1 MRGRPLY
8 FRPSILAWLFG
19 GILRRALL
27 ILLWATA
34 VAGAAEPVP
43 VPVYGCAIPAPEP
56 LAPRTD
62 VSADVVDV
70 LSGNVEVDL
79 NGPTIFKDG
88 LVLRRNDIQLG
99 ADSAHYDGSTGQ
111 FELSGDIDLRD
122 RDTWLA
128 GDSASYNTESGLFRI
143 DAAKFELHTLPARG
157 SANSITLEETR
168 ILTLKDATY
177 TTCARG
183 KDDWLLRAGSLSI
196 DRETGVAT
204 ARDARLEFKG
214 VPILY
219 SPWLTYP
226 IDGQRRSGLLLP
238 DFGSGGQRGFE
249 VAVPYYFD
257 LAPNY
262 DATLTPHYMSKRG
275 LQAQGEF
282 RYLSDNSVGALN
294 GAFLPHDD
302 VTGED
307 RALVH
312 WFNQSQLDNHWRAT
326 IDGTQVSDSAYFED
340 LSTGLGSASQTFL
353 RQHVDF
359 EYFDDTWS
367 GLVQLENYQTL
378 DDSLT
383 DDEKPY
389 QRLPHVA
396 VDGYWPNN
404 PLGLEYRL
412 QTDFTYFNRD
422 VGTTGLRGNLRPQ
435 VALPLRFGALSL
447 DPSVAFDYT
456 TYSLDETAPG
466 EAQSPSRSLPIYSVS
481 LSTLLER
488 SWGKDSAWLQA
499 VEPRVQ
505 FVYVP
510 YEDQNDM
517 PVFDTIQPDFDIV
530 QLFRTNR
537 FVGLDRL
544 GDTNQMNIGVTTRLM
559 RSTDGSQVLTAT
571 IGESRYFST
580 QNVTLPGEAPSD
592 DSSSDYIAELGMN
605 INDRWNLDLGYQW
618 DSDASVTQM
627 AEARVMYKP
636 AHNKI
641 VNVSYRYRRDSLR
654 EFDITGTWPIAD
666 NWSFVGRYDYSLL
679 DNQVLE
685 SFFGLEYSN
694 CCWGLRLVTQ
704 RNLTSRDGDSDTAV
718 TLQLLLKGFGS
729 PDSRPEQLLDRGTL
743 GYDRY

>member
-1 MRGRPLY
+1 M
-8 FRPSILAWLFG
+8 
-19 GILRRALL
+19 RRALL
-27 ILLWATA
+27 ILLWTA
-34 VAGAAEPVP
+34 AAAGAAEREP

-56 LAPRTD
+56 LAPRAD

-70 LSGNVEVDL
+70 LSGDVEVDL

-99 ADSAHYDGSTGQ
+99 ADSARYDRDTGE

-122 RDTWLA
+122 PDTWLA
-128 GDSASYNTESGLFRI
+128 GDVASYNTESGLFRV

-157 SANSITLEETR
+157 SAGSITLEETR
-168 ILTLKDATY
+168 LLTLKDATY

-183 KDDWLLRAGSLSI
+183 KDDWLLRAGTLSI
-196 DRETGVAT
+196 DRQTGVGT
-204 ARDARLEFKG
+204 ARNARLEFKG

-226 IDGQRRSGLLLP
+226 VDGRRRSGLLLP
-238 DFGSGGQRGFE
+238 DFGSGGQRGVE
-249 VAVPYYFD
+249 VAVPYYFN

-262 DATLTPHYMSKRG
+262 DVTLTPHYMSKRG

-282 RYLSDNSVGALN
+282 RYLSDRSTGMLD
-294 GAFLPHDD
+294 GEFLPQDD
-302 VTGED
+302 VTGKD

-312 WFNQSQLDNHWRAT
+312 WFNQSQLSDRWRAT

-340 LSTGLGSASQTFL
+340 LSSGLSSASQTFL
-353 RQHVDF
+353 RQRVDF

-367 GLVQLENYQTL
+367 ALVRLENYQTL
-378 DDSLT
+378 DDTLT
-383 DDEKPY
+383 DEQKPY
-389 QRLPHVA
+389 QRLPQLA

-412 QTDFTYFNRD
+412 QSELTYFNRD
-422 VGTTGLRGNLRPQ
+422 TGTTGLRVNLRPQ
-435 VALPLRFGALSL
+435 VALPLRFGALSV
-447 DPSVAFDYT
+447 DPSVVFDYT
-456 TYSLDETAPG
+456 AYSLDATAPG
-466 EAQSPSRSLPIYSVS
+466 IAQSPSRSLPIYSVS

-488 SWGKDSAWLQA
+488 AWGKDDAWLQA
-499 VEPRVQ
+499 VEPRLQ
-505 FVYVP
+505 FVHVP
-510 YEDQNDM
+510 YEDQSDM

-537 FVGLDRL
+537 YVGLDRL
-544 GDTNQMNIGVTTRLM
+544 GDTDQMNIGITTRLI
-559 RSTDGSQVLTAT
+559 RSADGSQVLTAT
-571 IGESRYFST
+571 VGETRYFGT
-580 QNVTLPGEAPSD
+580 QDVTLPGEEPSN

-618 DSDASVTQM
+618 DANASVTRL

-636 AHNKI
+636 ADNKI
-641 VNVSYRYRRDSLR
+641 INVSYRFRRDSLR
-654 EFDITGTWPIAD
+654 ELDITGTWPIAD
-666 NWSFVGRYDYSLL
+666 RWSFVGRYDYSLL

-685 SFFGLEYSN
+685 SFFGLEYST

-729 PDSRPEQLLDRGTL
+729 PASRPEQLLDRGTL